1 MVGQKRG
8 LGCPLS
14 GAGIS
19 EGRRRRP
26 SSLLTRL
33 SSGHINCVL
42 DFFTAVA
49 LLVMHV
55 LYLYMCHAHSGRTCR
70 TCRRRRSR
78 RGCVLPANRSR
89 SGPGPALAV
98 TRRQE
103 MYFTFFMC
111 RFFLRA
117 HEICMRLDEAGK
129 DLPSLSLPPSHSISL
144 LFALSLSPSMI
155 SLPPSCRMPCSCIL
169 LG

>member
-1 MVGQKRG
+1 MGGQKRG

-19 EGRRRRP
+19 EGRRRP
-26 SSLLTRL
+26 SSLLTRP

-70 TCRRRRSR
+70 TCRRRR
-78 RGCVLPANRSR
+78 GCVLPANRSR
-89 SGPGPALAV
+89 SGPGPALPV

-129 DLPSLSLPPSHSISL
+129 DLPSLSLPPS
-144 LFALSLSPSMI
+144 
-155 SLPPSCRMPCSCIL
+155 CRMPCSCIL